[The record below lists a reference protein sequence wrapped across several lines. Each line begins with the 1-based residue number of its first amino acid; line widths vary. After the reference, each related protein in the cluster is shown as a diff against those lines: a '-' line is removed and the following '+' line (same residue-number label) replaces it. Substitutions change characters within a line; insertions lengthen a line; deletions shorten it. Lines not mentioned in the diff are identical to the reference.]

1 MSDGGE
7 GLVDATTR
15 LAERMEELE
24 EARRTARRSGPP
36 VDPERARALESL
48 RLARTDIQR
57 QLASVTHPGRRQQLL
72 GALDEVERRLAAF
85 GESAGQPS

>member
-7 GLVDATTR
+7 GLVDATSR

-24 EARRTARRSGPP
+24 EARRSARLAGPAI
-36 VDPERARALESL
+36 DPERARALESL

-57 QLASVTHPGRRQQLL
+57 QLASVTHAGRRQQLL
-72 GALDEVERRLAAF
+72 AALDEVERRL
-85 GESAGQPS
+85 SALGDSVGQPS